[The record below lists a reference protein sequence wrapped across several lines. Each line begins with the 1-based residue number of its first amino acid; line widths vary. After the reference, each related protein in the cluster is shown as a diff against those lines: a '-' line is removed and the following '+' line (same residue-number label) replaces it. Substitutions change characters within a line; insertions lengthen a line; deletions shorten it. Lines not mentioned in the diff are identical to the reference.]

1 LRTCNG
7 AYCSQR
13 QGHPMAVGTF
23 FILALSSMNASSGR
37 PCFSSTMVPKGTD
50 RLMPQVGLYNAF
62 QITATR
68 RLTRHEKTSSSV
80 SLWIADNT
88 PECAGRERLLLA
100 ARYTVASA

>member
-1 LRTCNG
+1 
-7 AYCSQR
+7 
-13 QGHPMAVGTF
+13 MAVGTF
-23 FILALSSMNASSGR
+23 FILALSSMNASSGH
-37 PCFSSTMVPKGTD
+37 PCFSSTMVPKRTD

-62 QITATR
+62 QITAITATR